1 MIDLQPIAEKI
12 VYDLQAAT
20 GQEVELIVASAAL
33 PVGEMDRE
41 WRALP

>member
-20 GQEVELIVASAAL
+20 GQEVELIDRYGRSVASS
-33 PVGEMDRE
+33 
-41 WRALP
+41 